1 MSDRFLNTDKVD
13 DLLDTLFLHEDVR
26 VDLVSRLRGLV
37 LAADPR
43 ICEEVK
49 YGGILFSAGSPFC
62 GVFSH
67 PTHVMLEFSRGA
79 DLPDPDHLL
88 EGDGKKR
95 RHLKLTVPTDLKRKK
110 VREFVLLA
118 LAATVSGS
126 RGGDR
131 RATQPVGEH
140 LGRVR
145 PQSRGR

>member
-37 LAADPR
+37 LAADPS

-62 GVFSH
+62 GIFSH
-67 PTHVMLEFSRGA
+67 PRHVMLEFSRGA
-79 DLPDPDHLL
+79 ELADPDHLL

-110 VREFVLLA
+110 VREFVLQA
-118 LAATVSGS
+118 LAATVALPRQRSARRTEKKS
-126 RGGDR
+126 R
-131 RATQPVGEH
+131 T
-140 LGRVR
+140 
-145 PQSRGR
+145 

>member
-79 DLPDPDHLL
+79 ELPDPDHLL

-95 RHLKLTVPTDLKRKK
+95 RYLKLTVPTDLKRKK
-110 VREFVLLA
+110 VKEFVLLA
-118 LAATVSGS
+118 LAATVALP
-126 RGGDR
+126 RQRTAKHAAAKTR
-131 RATQPVGEH
+131 R
-140 LGRVR
+140 
-145 PQSRGR
+145 